1 VFGPPTRDP
10 LDLWAVLSA
19 AFERCLARGLHLVF
33 TDADNAPPNVGF
45 VLAKA
50 AASRQP
56 RANRGRTV
64 TAGAQSGSVTQWWL
78 TDVPGLSEVQGIITM
93 ASGGVS
99 ETVQGTMLGTT
110 PGISKEVDEAKGAE
124 EANAKAEA
132 EAKAVAE
139 ATATTLCSH
148 PRAKS

>member
-1 VFGPPTRDP
+1 MLRV
-10 LDLWAVLSA
+10 
-19 AFERCLARGLHLVF
+19 
-33 TDADNAPPNVGF
+33 
-45 VLAKA
+45 
-50 AASRQP
+50 ASCAEIRQP